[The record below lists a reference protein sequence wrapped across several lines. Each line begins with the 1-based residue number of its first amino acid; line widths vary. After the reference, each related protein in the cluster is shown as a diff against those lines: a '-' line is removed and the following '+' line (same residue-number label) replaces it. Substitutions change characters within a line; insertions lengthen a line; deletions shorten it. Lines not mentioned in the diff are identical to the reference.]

1 LNEQLGFIIF
11 IWAHLPLFCWI
22 FWELTR
28 GPYPD
33 TFMRGFDIFL
43 MVHLLLHLL
52 YLRHKNNEFKDWIS
66 WSIIIGAGLFG
77 LMDLIF

>member
-1 LNEQLGFIIF
+1 MEMGGQFHLDLGGQF
-11 IWAHLPLFCWI
+11 AWI
-22 FWELTR
+22 FH
-28 GPYPD
+28 PD